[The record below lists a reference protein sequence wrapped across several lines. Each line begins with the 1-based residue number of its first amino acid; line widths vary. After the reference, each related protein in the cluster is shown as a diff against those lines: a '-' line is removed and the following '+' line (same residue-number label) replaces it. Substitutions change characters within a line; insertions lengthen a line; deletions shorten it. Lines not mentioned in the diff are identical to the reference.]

1 MRFIWL
7 LSFWALSAVAL
18 DKPAAVVRMK
28 KGTAGKPI
36 LFGLS
41 TAQAEALYKASHRK
55 ADLRNLYIVP
65 DRDLQAINWKD
76 AQLDGWIDNGPVPP
90 PGYYAAS
97 ADPELA
103 TQWWREKLELDKVW
117 AKATG
122 KGVTIADCDSGY
134 YTEEPDLAPNL
145 LLNDRYDLSDREE
158 PLKIDDGAYVSHGTS
173 VASLLV
179 GALDG
184 KGTNG
189 IAYNAK
195 LVPLQNFNYSKEDDL
210 LKEDATTRCILRA
223 LTIQSVKVILLE
235 NQTAQGSSETFLGT
249 REAVRLAIASGVPV
263 VSAAGNYAL
272 DLTIESG
279 DDTGSILVG
288 AVDPKGKLSGFS
300 NFGLRLT
307 VAGYGQDIQTLAG
320 PNGYQATFTGTSA
333 AAPQVAATVAL
344 MLELNPKLSPA
355 QIRTILEKT
364 RAITAENKDVGGL
377 LNIVAAL
384 DEVAKTRTSSWNY
397 NSSQQVRKT
406 VRTILT
412 KKP

>member
-1 MRFIWL
+1 MRIIWL
-7 LSFWALSAVAL
+7 LSFLAFAGGAL

-41 TAQAEALYKASHRK
+41 SAQTEALYKASHKK

-76 AQLDGWIDNGPVPP
+76 AQLDGWIDNGAVPP

-97 ADPELA
+97 ADPDLA
-103 TQWWREKLELDKVW
+103 SQWWREKLQLDKAW

-134 YTEEPDLAPNL
+134 FTDEPDIAPNL
-145 LLNDRYDLSDREE
+145 LLGDRYDLSDRDE
-158 PLKIDDGAYVSHGTS
+158 PLRIDDGSYPAHGTS
-173 VASLLV
+173 VAAILV

-195 LVPLQNFNYSKEDDL
+195 LVPLQNFNYSKDDDL

-249 REAVRLAIASGVPV
+249 REAVRLAISAGVPV
-263 VSAAGNYAL
+263 VSAAGNYNL
-272 DLTIESG
+272 DLTIENG

-288 AVDPKGKLSGFS
+288 AVDPKGKQSVFS
-300 NFGLRLT
+300 NYGMRVT
-307 VAGYGQDIQTLAG
+307 VAAYGQDVQTLAG
-320 PNGYQATFTGTSA
+320 QNGFMAAFTGTSA

-355 QIRTILEKT
+355 QIKTILEKT
-364 RAITAENKDVGGL
+364 RATTAENKDVGGL
-377 LNIVAAL
+377 LNITAAL
-384 DEVAKTRTSSWNY
+384 NEVATTRASTWDY
-397 NSSQQVRKT
+397 NQGQQVRKA
-406 VRTILT
+406 VRAILT
-412 KKP
+412 KP